1 MTLDSRFQPFT
12 SPSCGTNA
20 HHHTLR
26 IKAGVSMV
34 IEIRIQRR
42 TVVWLAP
49 AARFVWGVTKGTVG
63 TFVTRKLGQRWK
75 DSALIVLRKPAEVG
89 APSAAARILSYY
101 SAKEIGNVATYMR
114 GIMVNLAR
122 LAYTVVL
129 SILTVVGVELYHLG
143 NLIVASG
150 SLWIMAGF
158 NNGKDLLTSWGVTLT
173 DFILVLYSGFYG
185 FLILSSVLLV
195 LRTVYVFLYNMFYLR
210 FYLASHGDVVVDEI
224 QKLEQ
229 VQLYTRSEQVQK
241 FINRSELVN
250 QIKSI
255 VPHPQSKNKVI
266 MEFYSEEELQGIATA
281 PKTNKK

>member
-1 MTLDSRFQPFT
+1 MLTLSNFKRFPISSRDSRNY
-12 SPSCGTNA
+12 S
-20 HHHTLR
+20 R
-26 IKAGVSMV
+26 KIKAGISGFKMT
-34 IEIRIQRR
+34 EIQRR

-122 LAYTVVL
+122 LVYTVVL
-129 SILTVVGVELYHLG
+129 SVLTIVSVELYHLG

-150 SLWIMAGF
+150 SLWIMVGF
-158 NNGKDLLTSWGVTLT
+158 NYGKDLLTSWGVTLT

-185 FLILSSVLLV
+185 FLILSIVLLV

-250 QIKSI
+250 QVKSV

-266 MEFYSEEELQGIATA
+266 MEFYSDEELQGIATA